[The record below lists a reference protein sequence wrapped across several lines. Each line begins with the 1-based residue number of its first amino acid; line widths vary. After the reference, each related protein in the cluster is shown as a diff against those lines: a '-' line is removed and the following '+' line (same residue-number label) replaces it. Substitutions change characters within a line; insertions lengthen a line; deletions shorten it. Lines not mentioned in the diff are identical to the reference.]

1 MVADRLPAADWC
13 DGAAEAVFAGGPPA
27 LWLSA
32 LCVFQPG
39 GWVALAVT
47 PTRHLLAAQAAAVAL
62 TAGHAENLWEHYA
75 ADAWIPHCTL
85 AAAVPDDAMGE
96 ALRIAAH
103 SVPVTA
109 TGAAATL
116 IDGDTGAARPLARA

>member
-13 DGAAEAVFAGGPPA
+13 DGAAEAVFAGGPSA

-62 TAGHAENLWEHYA
+62 TAGHAGTA
-75 ADAWIPHCTL
+75 ADLIHAADMALL
-85 AAAVPDDAMGE
+85 AAKARGKNGIRLAP
-96 ALRIAAH
+96 AA
-103 SVPVTA
+103 
-109 TGAAATL
+109 
-116 IDGDTGAARPLARA
+116 